1 MGFRMAR
8 TRLGTSTSSESGRC
22 SRRHVI
28 VAATAVLGW
37 QLLGARQSPAYSQ
50 EMKMRNDAATGST
63 RSPLDHQ
70 ALADGPVPDGGN
82 GIMTRDQL
90 VARLKRAGEL
100 EISGEDQAETD
111 SYFDPAH
118 FRFHAPDGFETDY
131 AGLTNY
137 FKAIRAA
144 FDDRSIRRGI
154 IVAEGNYI
162 ACQTWIEGRFV
173 REFTQSPAGSLPPN
187 GQRVVW
193 DLSNIFR
200 FDDQG
205 RLVEEWVRTDYRSFL
220 RQLGAPGK

>member
-1 MGFRMAR
+1 MTK

-22 SRRHVI
+22 SRRHLI
-28 VAATAVLGW
+28 LAATAVFGW
-37 QLLGARQSPAYSQ
+37 QLLNARQSPAYSQ
-50 EMKMRNDAATGST
+50 ETKMGHDAATGST
-63 RSPLDHQ
+63 RNPLDRQ
-70 ALADGPVPDGGN
+70 ALADGSVPDGGDVV
-82 GIMTRDQL
+82 MTRDQL

-100 EISGEDQAETD
+100 VVSGEDQNETD
-111 SYFDPAH
+111 SYFDAVH
-118 FRFHAPDGFETDY
+118 YRFHGPDGFETDY
-131 AGLTNY
+131 SGISNY

-162 ACQTWIEGRFV
+162 TCQTWIEGKFV
-173 REFTQSPAGSLPPN
+173 REFAQSPVGSLPPN

-193 DLSNIFR
+193 DLLNIFR

-205 RLVEEWVRTDYRSFL
+205 RLAEEWVRTDYRSFL